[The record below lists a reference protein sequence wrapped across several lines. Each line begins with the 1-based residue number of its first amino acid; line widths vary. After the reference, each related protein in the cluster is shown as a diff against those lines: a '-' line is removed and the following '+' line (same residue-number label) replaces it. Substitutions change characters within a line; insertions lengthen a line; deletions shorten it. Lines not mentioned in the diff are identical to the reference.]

1 MKKYEEIFLKLM
13 KKACLNCLVELD
25 LNNFN
30 EWDSVHKLSDIHQ
43 VSPMIY
49 DACHIYIEP
58 EQLKVLWKRQM
69 FMQTTMQIQRT
80 IEFTKMYCLLNE
92 NSIKALVFKGIICRN
107 TYPKCDLRIS
117 GDEDILIKSSDLLKV
132 DQIFTEKGYVRDKE
146 IVEGIDEVGYRNLK
160 NGSYIEVHTRLF
172 GLDSVYSFLNDEFN
186 DVFNNSIDI
195 EIDGINYSTFEP
207 TTHLFYLF
215 THAYKHFV
223 HGGFGLRQVSDMM
236 MFMHKYGSMIDYDRL
251 NSLLHK
257 YHFEFFWFN
266 LLDIAE
272 KYLGYS
278 YELSNYSRSTL
289 SLDSNALLVDLLDSG
304 IFGQSTME
312 RKHSANMTLSALDN
326 SSMTTSIFKSLF
338 PSIGYI
344 KSNFEYVNKCILLLP
359 IGYIHRIIN
368 YLKNRKIKNASS
380 SIELGKKRIELLKKY
395 DLVK

>member
-13 KKACLNCLVELD
+13 KKSLLNRLVELD
-25 LNNFN
+25 INDFD
-30 EWDSVHKLSDIHQ
+30 EWDSVRQLSDIHQ

-49 DACHIYIEP
+49 DACHTYIQP
-58 EQLKVLWKRQM
+58 EQLKLFWKRQM
-69 FMQTTMQIQRT
+69 FMQTAMQIQRT
-80 IEFTKMYCLLNE
+80 IEFSKMYSLLKE
-92 NSIKALVFKGIICRN
+92 NDIKSLVFKGIICRN
-107 TYPKCDLRIS
+107 TYPKSDLRIS

-160 NGSYIEVHTRLF
+160 NGSYIEVHTKLF
-172 GLDSVYSFLNDEFN
+172 GDDSVYSFLNDEFN
-186 DVFNNSIDI
+186 DVFETSIDI
-195 EIDGINYSTFEP
+195 EIDGVNYSTFET

-236 MFMHKYGSMIDYDRL
+236 MFMHKYGNLIDYIKL
-251 NSLLHK
+251 NSLLNK
-257 YHFEFFWFN
+257 YHFESFWFN

-278 YELSNYSRSTL
+278 YELSNYTRSSL
-289 SLDSNALLVDLLDSG
+289 KLDSSDLLADLLDSG

-326 SSMTTSIFKSLF
+326 SSTTTSIFKSLF
-338 PSIGYI
+338 PSVSYI
-344 KSNFEYVNKCILLLP
+344 KNNYEYVNKCILLLP
-359 IGYIHRIIN
+359 IGYIHRILN
-368 YLKNRKIKNASS
+368 YLKNRKNNHASS
-380 SIELGKKRIELLKKY
+380 SIEIGKKRIELLKKY